1 MWRVGKIET
10 ACESKTPNA
19 KNATLSQNVSWGL
32 YKEDP
37 QKTLL
42 NKYSKQADHR
52 GFRAHET
59 HRYVMQQK

>member
-19 KNATLSQNVSWGL
+19 KNATLSQNVSWEL
-32 YKEDP
+32 YNEDP

-42 NKYSKQADHR
+42 KKYSKR
-52 GFRAHET
+52 SR
-59 HRYVMQQK
+59 